1 VGRFSLVRWVRGQ
14 AIRSR
19 ITIWSVLIAAGLIAV
34 AAFGFLGSVESIV
47 SASTRA
53 LLDSDGAS
61 YEASIQRGV
70 TNQFSSPGEQQLI
83 AVVDP
88 SGVVR
93 LSNLPESL
101 DKRLSALEKLSD
113 DGLHSVQGGHGVRYY
128 VTVENVLAPASEN
141 GTPQVWRIVAARNS
155 ASGAVVLDGVSDA
168 LIGAWVALV
177 VAFGASAWLVTG
189 LALRPVMRMRRQ
201 ASMLSQSTSAD
212 TLPVGPVHDELSALA
227 ETLNEFI
234 TSVRASTDR
243 ERQMVADASHEL
255 RTPIAVLKTQL
266 QLAHLSRGDATALE
280 KEIVAAEL
288 TLERLSNL
296 TTNLLTLSRIEAADS
311 PGQAPHSSG
320 EVILAEFLSSMDRA
334 IVLGSASGV
343 NVDFTTDGVEP
354 DAQVPLLPVDF
365 AGLVDNL
372 VSNAIAASQRGSSV
386 AVDLARRGNLLVL
399 TVLDSGHG
407 ITADFL
413 AVAFDRFSRPV
424 SSRGRGVGGNGLGL
438 AIVKAIVTR
447 SGGDVRLE
455 QRREG
460 GVRATVELPVTV

>member
-1 VGRFSLVRWVRGQ
+1 MRGQ

-19 ITIWSVLIAAGLIAV
+19 ITIWSVLIAAVLIAV
-34 AAFGFLGSVESIV
+34 AAFAFLGSVESIV
-47 SASTRA
+47 AASTRA

-61 YEASIQRGV
+61 YEASIQRGM
-70 TNQFSSPGEQQLI
+70 TDQFSNPGEQQLI
-83 AVVDP
+83 AIVDP
-88 SGVVR
+88 TGHVR
-93 LSNLPESL
+93 LSNLPHSL
-101 DKRLSALEKLSD
+101 NEKMAELEKLSAS
-113 DGLHSVQGGHGVRYY
+113 GLHSVQGGHGVRYS
-128 VTVENVLAPASEN
+128 VSVEDVLAPTSVN
-141 GTPQVWRIVAARNS
+141 GAVQVWRIIAARNS

-168 LIGAWVALV
+168 LIGAGFALV
-177 VAFGASAWLVTG
+177 VAFGVSAWMVTG
-189 LALRPVMRMRRQ
+189 LSLRPVMRMRRQ
-201 ASMLSQSTSAD
+201 ASLLSQSTSAD
-212 TLPVGPVHDELSALA
+212 TLPIGPVRDELSALA

-296 TTNLLTLSRIEAADS
+296 TTNLLTLSRIEAADTAG
-311 PGQAPHSSG
+311 PTQHSRG
-320 EVILAEFLSSMDRA
+320 EVILAEFLASMDRA
-334 IVLGSASGV
+334 IVLGSARGV
-343 NVDFTTDGVEP
+343 SVDFSTDGVEP
-354 DAQVPLLPVDF
+354 DGRVPILPVDF

-372 VSNAIAASQRGSSV
+372 VSNAIAASPRG
-386 AVDLARRGNLLVL
+386 ARVDVLLERRDNLLVL
-399 TVLDSGHG
+399 TVLDCGHG

-424 SSRGRGVGGNGLGL
+424 ASRGRAVGGNGLGL

-460 GVRATVELPVTV
+460 GVRATVELPVTT